1 MIIFQE
7 QQNLNGIK
15 GNSKNIFIYFQNNL
29 YIYRFNKVDVKERV
43 KGITDQ
49 AFSSFNYSPDQVV
62 ENGEKANELAM
73 KIRDVIQNSGKVK
86 RYKINVQVYL
96 GEKKNQRV
104 TIVAKGWWDS
114 YLDNYVTYTYQGP
127 NFYCTVIVWGF
138 YTD

>member
-1 MIIFQE
+1 MKPTIE
-7 QQNLNGIK
+7 
-15 GNSKNIFIYFQNNL
+15 
-29 YIYRFNKVDVKERV
+29 
-43 KGITDQ
+43 Q
-49 AFSSFNYSPDQVV
+49 AFEGYHYVPENYQ
-62 ENGEKANELAM
+62 ENGEKANSLAM
-73 KIRDVIQNSGKVK
+73 KIRDVIHNSGKIK

-114 YLDNYVTYTYQGP
+114 YLDNYVTHTYQGP

>member
-1 MIIFQE
+1 MKPIIE
-7 QQNLNGIK
+7 
-15 GNSKNIFIYFQNNL
+15 
-29 YIYRFNKVDVKERV
+29 
-43 KGITDQ
+43 Q
-49 AFSSFNYSPDQVV
+49 AFEGYHYVPENYQ
-62 ENGEKANELAM
+62 ENGEKANSLAM

-114 YLDNYVTYTYQGP
+114 YLYNYVTHTYQGP

>member
-1 MIIFQE
+1 MV
-7 QQNLNGIK
+7 
-15 GNSKNIFIYFQNNL
+15 
-29 YIYRFNKVDVKERV
+29 YRFNKIDVKERM
-43 KGITDQ
+43 KPIIDQ
-49 AFSSFNYSPDQVV
+49 AFEAYHYSPENYQ
-62 ENGEKANELAM
+62 ENGEKANSLAM
-73 KIRDVIQNSGKVK
+73 KIRDVIQNSGKIK

-104 TIVAKGWWDS
+104 TIVAKGLWDS

>member
-1 MIIFQE
+1 MEQKVIIFY
-7 QQNLNGIK
+7 NKLN
-15 GNSKNIFIYFQNNL
+15 
-29 YIYRFNKVDVKERV
+29 YRFNKVDVKEII
-43 KGITDQ
+43 KPIIDQ
-49 AFSSFNYSPDQVV
+49 AFESYHYIPENYQ
-62 ENGEKANELAM
+62 ENGEKTNSLAA
-73 KIRDVIQNSGKVK
+73 KIRDVIQNSGKIK

-127 NFYCTVIVWGF
+127 NYYCTAIVWGF

>member
-1 MIIFQE
+1 METYQYVPE
-7 QQNLNGIK
+7 
-15 GNSKNIFIYFQNNL
+15 
-29 YIYRFNKVDVKERV
+29 
-43 KGITDQ
+43 
-49 AFSSFNYSPDQVV
+49 NYQ
-62 ENGEKANELAM
+62 ENGDKVNSLAM

>member
-1 MIIFQE
+1 MEQKVIISI
-7 QQNLNGIK
+7 NK
-15 GNSKNIFIYFQNNL
+15 YFNN
-29 YIYRFNKVDVKERV
+29 YRFNKVDVKERI
-43 KGITDQ
+43 KPIIDQ
-49 AFSSFNYSPDQVV
+49 AFETYKYFPENYQ
-62 ENGEKANELAM
+62 ENGEKANSLAM
-73 KIRDVIQNSGKVK
+73 KIRDVIQNSGKIK